1 MSAILI
7 LAAVA
12 ALLVYLFANADNEY
26 VFIKDRPKEWVP
38 KRKSINYYAWRG
50 PMFVEDFANG
60 ESSTSST
67 DEFAGSFTG
76 GHAEVNAKDQNEGQ
90 FGDHQM
96 ENFAPHLE
104 NFAPQLENFGAFR
117 GANNPKAEIVPTC
130 GSCEI
135 PKYNK
140 NVKGAAEC
148 HRASQDS
155 CRVPTMTS
163 EDGWRHEY
171 WNSQYKMEG
180 PGKGPLG
187 GPGNYAQV
195 SNNNL
200 DAPNNL
206 KSAQMRSIMGDW
218 FHPRDKVSPWCYAEN
233 YKQCMQE
240 IN

>member
-12 ALLVYLFANADNEY
+12 ALLIYLFANADNEY
-26 VFIKDRPKEWVP
+26 VFIKDRPKEWIP

-60 ESSTSST
+60 ESPT
-67 DEFAGSFTG
+67 DEFTGIAGF
-76 GHAEVNAKDQNEGQ
+76 AEANAKEQYSGQ
-90 FGDHQM
+90 FGDHQI
-96 ENFAPHLE
+96 ENFGS
-104 NFAPQLENFGAFR
+104 QIENFGAFR

-140 NVKGAAEC
+140 NVKGASEC
-148 HRASQDS
+148 HTSAQDF

-171 WNSQYKMEG
+171 WNSQYRMEG

-187 GPGNYAQV
+187 GPGNFRQV
-195 SNNNL
+195 SNNDL

-206 KSAQMRSIMGDW
+206 
-218 FHPRDKVSPWCYAEN
+218 
-233 YKQCMQE
+233 
-240 IN
+240 